1 MRNYKILP
9 SDVAKLL
16 GKSELT
22 IREGIKREFFDFG
35 IAMQLPGSTR
45 YNFTIYPARL
55 AAELGISVE
64 ALYEKVSEVR
74 NGRETA

>member
-1 MRNYKILP
+1 MQNFKILT

-22 IREGIKREFFDFG
+22 IREGMKREFFDFG

-45 YNFTIYPARL
+45 YNFTIFPAKV
-55 AAELGISVE
+55 AELLGITVE
-64 ALYEKVSEVR
+64 ELYERISEVR
-74 NGRETA
+74 KCS

>member
-1 MRNYKILP
+1 MKSFKILTA
-9 SDVAKLL
+9 DVAKLL

-45 YNFTIYPARL
+45 YNITIYPAKL
-55 AAELGISVE
+55 AEMLGISVNE
-64 ALYEKVSEVR
+64 LYERIREVR
-74 NGRETA
+74 NHG